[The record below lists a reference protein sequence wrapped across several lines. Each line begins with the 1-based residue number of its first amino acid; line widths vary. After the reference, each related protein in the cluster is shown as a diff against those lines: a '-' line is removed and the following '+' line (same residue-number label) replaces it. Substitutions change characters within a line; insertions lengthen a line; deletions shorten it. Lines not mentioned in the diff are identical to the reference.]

1 MSFLSTLLPDLFSGG
16 CIGVTYESGLGS
28 EVYAE
33 RIDGRED
40 AIMIEGEA
48 ALYFLRA
55 QCRAKGLDLDG
66 YAIRPREEG
75 EKYLITTA

>member
-16 CIGVTYESGLGS
+16 CIGVTYESGLDS

-33 RIDGRED
+33 RVNGRED
-40 AIMIEGEA
+40 AVTVDGPD

-55 QCRAKGLDLDG
+55 QCREKGLDITGYRFCPVNDG
-66 YAIRPREEG
+66 E
-75 EKYLITTA
+75 YLITTA